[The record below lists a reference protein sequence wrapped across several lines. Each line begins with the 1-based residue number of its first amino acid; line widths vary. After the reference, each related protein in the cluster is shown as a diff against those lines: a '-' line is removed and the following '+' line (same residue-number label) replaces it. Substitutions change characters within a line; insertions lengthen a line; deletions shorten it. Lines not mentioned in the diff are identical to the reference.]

1 MKVRIS
7 ISDLK
12 RGKFCPDDEKDRT
25 QLFNRTLSKD
35 QVRSIAQ
42 FLYEVLERSKEE

>member
-1 MKVRIS
+1 MKIRIS

-12 RGKFCPDDEKDRT
+12 RGKLCPDDNKDKA

-35 QVRSIAQ
+35 QARSIAQ